1 MIPIRG
7 TLGGMMFGLRSL
19 GPVIGLLQGGAVAAG
34 MIGPLFLGIMFDI
47 NGSYREAM
55 WGLIVVAFVMAPL
68 VFFMSSPKT
77 LRQRKIEAGEFLPET
92 S

>member
-1 MIPIRG
+1 
-7 TLGGMMFGLRSL
+7 
-19 GPVIGLLQGGAVAAG
+19 
-34 MIGPLFLGIMFDI
+34 MFDI

-68 VFFMSSPKT
+68 AFLMTSPNT
-77 LRQRKIEAGEFLPET
+77 LRQRKIEAGELLDET